1 MLRTLVESNSNTCER
16 AMPEHHC
23 PECGKNMSLVRVLPP
38 LDNLPSLGAFYCR
51 PCEFADTVPVIAESD
66 APSLAPA

>member
-1 MLRTLVESNSNTCER
+1 M
-16 AMPEHHC
+16 AEHHC
-23 PECGKNMSLVRVLPP
+23 PECGKPMTLVRLLPP

-51 PCEFADTVPVIAESD
+51 PCEFADTVPVIPDSE